1 MKFVLRKYFI
11 TVSSLF
17 ILSQLIPSIAIKNS
31 WNGLFY
37 ASLILSLLFYL
48 IRPIINLIMIPINL
62 VTLNLS
68 AWFVQ
73 IIIFYLWTVITNAV
87 VISNWQFG
95 GLNIGAITLSS
106 FNLVKWQVIIVG
118 ALVYIF
124 ISKLLGWIFK

>member
-37 ASLILSLLFYL
+37 AALTLSLLFY
-48 IRPIINLIMIPINL
+48 IVRPLLNLIMLPINL

-68 AWFVQ
+68 SWIVQ
-73 IIIFYLWTVITNAV
+73 VLIFYFWTVITNV
-87 VISNWQFG
+87 VKISSWQFS
-95 GLNIGAITLSS
+95 GLNLGTINISA
-106 FNLVKWQVIIVG
+106 FNLVKWQVIVAG
-118 ALVYIF
+118 ALVYIIINKF
-124 ISKLLGWIFK
+124 LGWVFK

>member
-37 ASLILSLLFYL
+37 ASLILSLLFY
-48 IRPIINLIMIPINL
+48 IVRPLLNLIMLPINL

-68 AWFVQ
+68 SWIAQVL
-73 IIIFYLWTVITNAV
+73 IFYFWTVITNV
-87 VISNWQFG
+87 VKISSWQFS
-95 GLNIGAITLSS
+95 GLNLGTINISA
-106 FNLVKWQVIIVG
+106 FNLVKWQVIIAG
-118 ALVYIF
+118 AFVYIIINKF
-124 ISKLLGWIFK
+124 LGWVFK